1 MTAPFEPGDFVW
13 TNFPFEADPN
23 HPGPG
28 RHAALIMATFGTRE
42 AAQISAKPAPKRGIA
57 VAVYTSSQVGKFG
70 TNPPIGVI
78 PVPVDR
84 ALKSGN
90 RTAFFIDVRKR
101 AFMPLSTEYFPE
113 LDRPGF
119 GIVGRADKGLF
130 AEARRQFILVNE
142 RHKEM
147 IVNLGP
153 YRP

>member
-1 MTAPFEPGDFVW
+1 VTAPFEPGDFVW

-28 RHAALIMATFGTRE
+28 RHAVLIMATFGTRE

-113 LDRPGF
+113 LDRP
-119 GIVGRADKGLF
+119 VLRNC
-130 AEARRQFILVNE
+130 RSR
-142 RHKEM
+142 
-147 IVNLGP
+147 
-153 YRP
+153 